1 MEDKKIFD
9 SADAAALGL
18 LLKPP
23 QYGCE
28 CNDKLYNNKLYDESW
43 LLWLLE
49 QYGSIQA
56 AAYAGCLML
65 AEDSACRLP
74 DGTTLPDLQNYWLR
88 MAKLYRPNGGRC
100 VQRADDTSC
109 AVRGNHYEFL

>member
-9 SADAAALGL
+9 SADVAALGL

-28 CNDKLYNNKLYDESW
+28 CNDKSYDESW

-49 QYGSIQA
+49 QHGSIQA
-56 AAYAGCLML
+56 AAYAACLML

-88 MAKLYRPNGGRC
+88 MAKLYRPSGGRC
-100 VQRADDTSC
+100 VHRADDVSC
-109 AVRGNHYEFL
+109 NVRGNLYESL